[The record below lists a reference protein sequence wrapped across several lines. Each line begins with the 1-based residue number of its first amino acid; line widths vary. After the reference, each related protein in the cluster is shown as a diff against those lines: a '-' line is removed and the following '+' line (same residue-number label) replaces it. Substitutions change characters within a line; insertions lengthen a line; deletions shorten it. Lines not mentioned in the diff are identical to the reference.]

1 MTKFLAV
8 LKREYLQRVRSRM
21 FLVTT
26 ILGPVVMSLFAVV
39 PALMLTMDVGGP
51 VRIAVVDQ
59 TGKLFDR
66 INESLMH
73 DKDKASETLDDA
85 TKSAQMNNV
94 ERMQQ
99 AAERQ
104 RQTFWLQ
111 KVDASAGSLEETRE
125 ELRRRIR
132 SKELDLYLILPA
144 DILGSGSAEIVGSS
158 TGDIFSK
165 GDLKNAINDA
175 VREARLEQARIDPQT
190 VRILSR
196 PTELKTVRLDDVGE
210 TEDSGQG
217 FILVFGL
224 GFTIYLTIL
233 MYGQMVL
240 GAVIEEKETRI
251 AEILFASVKPF
262 TLMLGKLIGISCL
275 ALTQLAI
282 WGLAFITFVGF
293 GVSTL
298 SWRGIPLHLPG
309 VRPILFLYFALFFL
323 LGFFIYATVYALV
336 GSMVTSPQEGAQL
349 AMPIILLLVVAFY
362 LAFPVMKSPNSPFA
376 FWVSIVP
383 FFASITMLVRIVSQT
398 PPFWQIALAL
408 FLELGT
414 IIGLLW
420 VAARIY
426 RVGMLMYGKKA
437 TIPEIVR
444 WVRQA

>member
-1 MTKFLAV
+1 MTKFLTV

-21 FLVTT
+21 FLLTT

-85 TKSAQMNNV
+85 TKSVQMNNV

-99 AAERQ
+99 AAEQQ

-111 KVDASAGSLEETRE
+111 TVDASGGSFEETRE

-132 SKELDLYLILPA
+132 NKELDLYMILPA
-144 DILGSGSAEIVGSS
+144 DILESGSAEIVGSS

-175 VREARLEQARIDPQT
+175 VRESRLEQARIDPQT

-196 PTELKTVRLDDVGE
+196 PTDLKTVRLDDVGE

-293 GVSTL
+293 GAGTL
-298 SWRGIPLHLPG
+298 SWRGVPLHLPG
-309 VRPILFLYFALFFL
+309 VRPTLFLYFPLFFL

-336 GSMVTSPQEGAQL
+336 GSMVTTPQEGAQL

-376 FWVSIVP
+376 FWISIVP
-383 FFASITMLVRIVSQT
+383 FFASITMLVRIVAQT

-408 FLELGT
+408 LLQLGT
-414 IIGLLW
+414 IVGLLW
-420 VAARIY
+420 LAARIY